1 MATRSPLLVTAS
13 ADSTPAV
20 HGRTAVAPGL
30 GLSAANG
37 SLELV
42 PIPLVIARLRAGRV
56 DYENSNPA
64 FVRAGLQQERA
75 IDPLIASFLRT
86 GHDQAEINW
95 STGET
100 VERRHYR
107 LSFALIPD
115 RPEPTAVVSF
125 VDQTAEV
132 RTEETLRR
140 EMATDSLTGLPN
152 RGGFT
157 DSLEAM
163 IEEGAARWAVLMID
177 LERFSR
183 FNACL
188 GSLTGDELLITVAR
202 RIKGALRSRDVLA
215 RTGGDEFGVLL
226 TIDQDDH
233 EADHVA
239 RRIREA
245 LATPFRLGD
254 FELRVSCAIGI
265 AFGDS
270 ATDDAEDVIRHAQV
284 AMKRSKATKSAEAY
298 QTRALDSAR
307 EEFAME
313 TALRRAIENEQ
324 LHLVYQPILDLTS
337 GKVSGFEALA
347 RWTDEQGTNVP
358 PVRFIPVA
366 EESGLIIPLGRWAV
380 DTAMQTLAGWD
391 RRWGGECG
399 AAVAV
404 NVSPIQLQRD
414 SIPGMVE
421 RALGGAG
428 LGGGRL
434 KLELTESAIIADP
447 DRIAGVLMALKELGT
462 VIAMDDFGTG
472 FSNLAS
478 LHTLPIDLLKID
490 RSFVTGML
498 TDRDQ
503 LAIVRAILGLSKALG
518 MDTVAEGI
526 ETVELG
532 QTLGALGCTF
542 GQGYAYA
549 RPLDAEAAYA
559 FLVARNA

>member
-1 MATRSPLLVTAS
+1 MATRLPL
-13 ADSTPAV
+13 PAMESKNP
-20 HGRTAVAPGL
+20 GAVAL
-30 GLSAANG
+30 GLASVASGLTTVQG

-42 PIPLVIARLRAGRV
+42 PIPLVIARLRGGRV
-56 DYENSNPA
+56 DYENSNRA
-64 FVRAGLQQERA
+64 FLRAGLEHERE

-86 GHDQAEINW
+86 GHDEGAINW

-115 RPEPTAVVSF
+115 RHEPTAVVSF

-140 EMATDSLTGLPN
+140 EMTTDSLTGLPN

-163 IEEGAARWAVLMID
+163 IEGATRWAVLMID

-188 GSLTGDELLITVAR
+188 GSLSGDELLITVAR

-233 EADHVA
+233 EAEQVA

-245 LATPFRLGD
+245 LATPFRLSD

-265 AFGDS
+265 AYGDS
-270 ATDDAEDVIRHAQV
+270 AIDDAEDVIRHAQV

-347 RWTDEQGTNVP
+347 RWTDEQGTTVP

-366 EESGLIIPLGRWAV
+366 EESGLIVPLGRWAV

-391 RRWGGECG
+391 RRWGAECG
-399 AAVAV
+399 ASVAV

-421 RALGGAG
+421 RALGAAG

-526 ETVELG
+526 ETIELG

-549 RPLDAEAAYA
+549 RPLDVDAAYD